1 MTLLQ
6 LIIFHNFLSHIL
18 YTDSIFNVNPK
29 LVWFSKKKKKKNFFS
44 LPFIPKTLSHCK
56 KQFMFIMENLENTE
70 KKTLKSLH

>member
-29 LVWFSKKKKKKNFFS
+29 LVWFSKKKKKKIFFS
-44 LPFIPKTLSHCK
+44 LLLGPLHCDNAVFK
-56 KQFMFIMENLENTE
+56 ENI
-70 KKTLKSLH
+70 

>member
-29 LVWFSKKKKKKNFFS
+29 LVWSSKKKKKNFF
-44 LPFIPKTLSHCK
+44 LLLGPLHCDNAVFK
-56 KQFMFIMENLENTE
+56 ENI
-70 KKTLKSLH
+70 